1 MSQEKCY
8 FLLSEIDDNSMELK
22 VNGSFKDLVNLFA
35 NVLEDSEDMANVIRY
50 ALLAVEFKN
59 SSNHTDDEDGANEQ
73 LSELFDKFKP
83 EAQA

>member
-8 FLLSEIDDNSMELK
+8 FLLSETDDKNIELK
-22 VNGSFKDLVNLFA
+22 VNGSFQDLANLFA
-35 NVLEDSEDMANVIRY
+35 NVFEDSEDMAGVIKY

-59 SSNHTDDEDGANEQ
+59 SSSHTDDEDGANEQ